1 MDWEPLILGLV
12 IFDILLSIWLARM
25 LVFSVQ
31 AAVSDLDGKLAEA
44 LQGILAQGIG
54 EFEPPNPIQAVF
66 ADLLKSKLSENLK
79 GDPVEVLRAPDGK
92 FSG

>member
-31 AAVSDLDGKLAEA
+31 AAVSGLDGKLAEA

-79 GDPVEVLRAPDGK
+79 GDPVEVLRAADGK

>member
-79 GDPVEVLRAPDGK
+79 GDPVEVLRAADGK